1 MNDGKRLWVCVHG
14 HFYQP
19 PRDNPW
25 LDEIEPQP
33 SAAPYRDW
41 NERITA
47 ECYRP
52 NSAARVLDG
61 KGLIS
66 EIIDNYQR
74 MSWNFGP
81 TLLDYLYRHARD
93 VHDAIVAAD
102 RASVARFSGHGS
114 GIAQAHSHL
123 ILPLCSP
130 RDRQTQVRW
139 GAADFEHRFGRKPE
153 GMWLPECA
161 VDVPTLEALADEGI
175 VFTILAPRQAAAFRP
190 PGGGAWQRG
199 AIDTRRGYR
208 CPLPSGRSID
218 LYFYDGALAQAVAFE
233 HLLRDG
239 HELARRL
246 VALPPLQGESPSL
259 SHIATDGES
268 YGHHHRFGD
277 MALAAAL
284 AAIDGDPRFRL
295 TNYAELRALA
305 PPTWEVQIVEPSS
318 WSCAHGVRRW
328 CDDCG
333 CNTGAPNVHQR
344 WRHPLRQALDWLR
357 DHAHA
362 TIDRLGGELFVDP
375 WRARDAY
382 IAVVLHDG
390 SDAAREAFF
399 AAELKGGA
407 AAGTGKSPEAA
418 AARRRALE
426 LMELGRAAMLM
437 YTSCGW
443 FFDDISGIETV
454 QVMRYAARA
463 IEMQE
468 RLTGE
473 NLEPELRERLGKA
486 IGNHREK
493 PELADG
499 GAIWTAQVA
508 SHRLSLARIA
518 RHVAVSAV
526 VSEDA
531 VSSTKDGEA
540 DAIPFGVTVE
550 VLARRELRSEALQL
564 VSGTLRLRSRWL
576 DDGMETSFACLRRG
590 SQVVGRLGTTEALG
604 QLVRELG
611 RWMDRPDAALSMMS
625 AHGGPELD
633 LGCLLPVST
642 RWVNEVFAAPIADI
656 EHAIFEL
663 HERNLSLAHWL
674 ARHDA
679 AAPDVIY
686 GLTRLALRRRLISA
700 MSSDPVDAATAESCI
715 EEAAQLKVSLDT
727 PAIALAAAQGMT
739 RTVENACHRLEH
751 GEGSREEA
759 TASAAAALDRAARIA
774 ETLRQMKSPLD
785 LWRVQNLTFQLGR
798 SAQAEGVGSG
808 FPDDVVVAIERL
820 AAAIGVA
827 VPARKSRRR

>member
-1 MNDGKRLWVCVHG
+1 VNDGKRLWVCVHG

-52 NSAARVLDG
+52 NSAARVLDS

-81 TLLDYLYRHARD
+81 TLLDYLFRHARD

-102 RASVARFSGHGS
+102 RASVQRFSGHGS
-114 GIAQAHSHL
+114 AIAQAHSHL

-130 RDRQTQVRW
+130 RDRKTQVRW

-161 VDVPTLEALADEGI
+161 VDVPSLEALVDEGI
-175 VFTILAPRQAAAFRP
+175 TFTILAPRQAAAFRP
-190 PGGGAWQRG
+190 PGGGAWHKG

-233 HLLRDG
+233 QILRDG
-239 HELARRL
+239 RELARRL
-246 VALPPLQGESPSL
+246 VALPPLEGESPSL

-268 YGHHHRFGD
+268 YGHHHRYGD

-305 PPTWEVQIVEPSS
+305 PPSWEVQVVEPSS

-333 CNTGAPNVHQR
+333 CNTGAPSVHQR
-344 WRHPLRQALDWLR
+344 WRKPLREALDWLR

-362 TIDRLGGELFVDP
+362 TIEQLGAELFTDP
-375 WRARDAY
+375 WRARDSY
-382 IAVVLHDG
+382 IAVILNDG
-390 SDAAREAFF
+390 SDEARQAFF
-399 AAELKGGA
+399 AAELKASGHA
-407 AAGTGKSPEAA
+407 SGTGSGTAA

-463 IEMQE
+463 LEMLEQ
-468 RLTGE
+468 LTGE
-473 NLEPELRERLGKA
+473 NLEPELRQRLGKA

-508 SHRLSLARIA
+508 SNRLTLARIA
-518 RHVAVSAV
+518 RHVAVSTV
-526 VSEDA
+526 VAEESE
-531 VSSTKDGEA
+531 
-540 DAIPFGVTVE
+540 AIPFGVAVE
-550 VLARRELRSEALQL
+550 VMARRELRAEELQL

-611 RWMDRPDAALSMMS
+611 RWMDRPDAALSMMA
-625 AHGGPELD
+625 AHAGPELE
-633 LGCLLPVST
+633 LGCLLPIAT
-642 RWVNEVFAAPIADI
+642 RWVDEVFAAPIADV
-656 EHAIFEL
+656 EQAIFEL
-663 HERNLSLAHWL
+663 YERNLSLAHWL
-674 ARHDA
+674 VRHEA
-679 AAPDVIY
+679 AAPDVIH
-686 GLTRLALRRRLISA
+686 GLTRLALRRRLIGA
-700 MSSDPVDAATAESCI
+700 MSSDPIDAATAETCI
-715 EEAAQLKVSLDT
+715 EQAAQLHVSLDT
-727 PAIALAAAQGMT
+727 PAIALAATQGMT
-739 RTVENACHRLEH
+739 RTVESACRTLERM
-751 GEGSREEA
+751 EGNREEA
-759 TASAAAALDRAARIA
+759 TASAAAALERAARIG
-774 ETLRQMKSPLD
+774 ETLRQLKSPLD

-798 SAQAEGVGSG
+798 SVQAEGATGG
-808 FPDDVVVAIERL
+808 FSDDVVVAMERL

-827 VPARKSRRR
+827 VPARKIRRR

>member
-1 MNDGKRLWVCVHG
+1 MSGQGAGNPGGGKRLWICVHG

-52 NSAARVLDG
+52 NSAARLLDG
-61 KGLIS
+61 KGLIC

-81 TLLDYLYRHARD
+81 TLLDYLYRHARE

-102 RASVARFSGHGS
+102 KGSAQRFSGHGS
-114 GIAQAHSHL
+114 ALAQAHSHL

-130 RDRQTQVRW
+130 RDRATQVRW

-175 VFTILAPRQAAAFRP
+175 AFTILAPRQAAAFRP
-190 PGGGAWQRG
+190 PGGGAWHKG

-218 LYFYDGALAQAVAFE
+218 LFFYDGALSQAVAFE

-239 HELARRL
+239 RELARRL
-246 VALPPLQGESPSL
+246 VALPPLAGEGPSL

-284 AAIDGDPRFRL
+284 SAIDGDSRFRL

-318 WSCAHGVRRW
+318 WSCFHGVRRW

-344 WRHPLRQALDWLR
+344 WRGPLREALDWLR
-357 DHAHA
+357 DRAHA
-362 TIDRLGGELFVDP
+362 VMEQAGAAVFTDV

-382 IAVVLHDG
+382 IAVILNEG
-390 SDAAREAFF
+390 SEAARQAFF
-399 AAELKGGA
+399 SAELVAPGD
-407 AAGTGKSPEAA
+407 A
-418 AARRRALE
+418 AARKQALE
-426 LMELGRAAMLM
+426 LMELGRSAMLM

-463 IEMQE
+463 LELYE

-473 NLEPELRERLGKA
+473 ALEPELRQRLGKA
-486 IGNHREK
+486 VGNHRDK

-499 GAIWTAQVA
+499 GAIWAAQVA
-508 SHRLSLARIA
+508 GQRLSLARIA
-518 RHVAVSAV
+518 RHVAVSTV
-526 VSEDA
+526 VAE
-531 VSSTKDGEA
+531 EA
-540 DAIPFGVTVE
+540 EAIPFGVVVE
-550 VLARRELRSEALQL
+550 VAARRELRAEELQL
-564 VSGTLRLRSRWL
+564 VSGVLRLRSRWL
-576 DDGMETSFACLRRG
+576 DDGMETGFACLRRG
-590 SQVVGRLGTTEALG
+590 SQVVGRLGSAESLA

-611 RWMDRPDAALSMMS
+611 RWMDRPDAALSMMA
-625 AHGGPELD
+625 AHAGQELD
-633 LGCLLPVST
+633 LGCLLPIAT
-642 RWVNEVFAAPIADI
+642 RWVDEVFAAPITDV
-656 EHAIFEL
+656 EQAIFEL
-663 HERNLSLAHWL
+663 HERHLVLSQWL
-674 ARHDA
+674 VRHEA
-679 AAPDVIY
+679 AAPDVIH
-686 GLTRLALRRRLISA
+686 GLTRLALRRKLISA
-700 MSSDPVDAATAESCI
+700 LSANPIDAAMAENCV
-715 EEAAQLKVSLDT
+715 ELAAQLKVSLDT
-727 PAIALAAAQGMT
+727 PAIALAAAQSMT
-739 RTVENACHRLEH
+739 RSVEHACELLGRATD
-751 GEGSREEA
+751 REQAAAE
-759 TASAAAALDRAARIA
+759 AAAALEGAARIG
-774 ETLRQMKSPLD
+774 ETVRQMKTPLD

-798 SAQAEGVGSG
+798 SAQPHGPLGSIS
-808 FPDDVVVAIERL
+808 DDVHRALERL
-820 AAAIGVA
+820 AAAVGVM
-827 VPARKSRRR
+827 VPAREAKRR

>member
-1 MNDGKRLWVCVHG
+1 VNDGKRLWVCVHG

-52 NSAARVLDG
+52 NSAARVLDS

-81 TLLDYLYRHARD
+81 TLLDYLFRHARD

-102 RASVARFSGHGS
+102 RASVQRFSGHGS
-114 GIAQAHSHL
+114 AIAQAHSHL

-130 RDRQTQVRW
+130 RDRKTQVRW

-161 VDVPTLEALADEGI
+161 VDVPSLEALVDEGI
-175 VFTILAPRQAAAFRP
+175 TFTILAPRQAAAFRP
-190 PGGGAWQRG
+190 PGGGAWHKG

-233 HLLRDG
+233 QLLRDG
-239 HELARRL
+239 RELARRL
-246 VALPPLQGESPSL
+246 VALPPLEGESPSL

-268 YGHHHRFGD
+268 YGHHHRYGD

-305 PPTWEVQIVEPSS
+305 PPSWEVQVVEPSS

-333 CNTGAPNVHQR
+333 CNTGAPSVHQR
-344 WRHPLRQALDWLR
+344 WRKPLREALDWLR

-362 TIDRLGGELFVDP
+362 TIEQLGAELFTDP
-375 WRARDAY
+375 WRARDSY
-382 IAVVLHDG
+382 IAVILNDG
-390 SDAAREAFF
+390 SDEARQAFF
-399 AAELKGGA
+399 AAELKASGHA
-407 AAGTGKSPEAA
+407 SGTGSGTAA

-463 IEMQE
+463 LEMLEQ
-468 RLTGE
+468 LTGE
-473 NLEPELRERLGKA
+473 NLEPELRQRLGKA

-508 SHRLSLARIA
+508 SNRLTLARIA
-518 RHVAVSAV
+518 RHVAVSTV
-526 VSEDA
+526 VAEESE
-531 VSSTKDGEA
+531 
-540 DAIPFGVTVE
+540 AIPFGVAVE
-550 VLARRELRSEALQL
+550 VMARRELRAEELQL

-611 RWMDRPDAALSMMS
+611 RWMDRPDAALSMMA
-625 AHGGPELD
+625 AHAGPELE
-633 LGCLLPVST
+633 LGCLLPIAT
-642 RWVNEVFAAPIADI
+642 RWVDEVFAAPIADV
-656 EHAIFEL
+656 EQAIFEL
-663 HERNLSLAHWL
+663 YERNLSLAHWL
-674 ARHDA
+674 VRHEA
-679 AAPDVIY
+679 AAPDVIH
-686 GLTRLALRRRLISA
+686 GLTRLALRRRLIGA
-700 MSSDPVDAATAESCI
+700 MSSDPIDAATAETCI
-715 EEAAQLKVSLDT
+715 EQAAQLHVSLDT
-727 PAIALAAAQGMT
+727 PAIALAATQGMT
-739 RTVENACHRLEH
+739 RTVESACRTLERM
-751 GEGSREEA
+751 EGNREEA
-759 TASAAAALDRAARIA
+759 TASAAAALERAARIG
-774 ETLRQMKSPLD
+774 ETLRQLKSPLD

-798 SAQAEGVGSG
+798 SVQAEGATGG
-808 FPDDVVVAIERL
+808 FSDDVVVAMERL

-827 VPARKSRRR
+827 VPARKIRRR

>member
-1 MNDGKRLWVCVHG
+1 MSGSGGKPRLWVCVHG

-52 NSAARVLDG
+52 NAAARVLDG

-102 RASVARFSGHGS
+102 HASRARFSGHGS
-114 GIAQAHSHL
+114 ALAQAHSHL

-130 RDRQTQVRW
+130 RDRKTQVRW

-161 VDVPTLEALADEGI
+161 VDTATLEALADEGI
-175 VFTILAPRQAAAFRP
+175 GFTVLAPRQAAGFRP

-239 HELARRL
+239 RELARRL
-246 VALPPLQGESPSL
+246 ASLPPLGGDEASL

-284 AAIDGDPRFRL
+284 HAIEGDPRFRL
-295 TNYAELRALA
+295 TNYAEMRALS
-305 PPTWEVQIVEPSS
+305 PPQWEVQIAEPSS

-328 CDDCG
+328 GDDCG
-333 CNTGAPNVHQR
+333 CNTGAQGVHQR
-344 WRHPLRQALDWLR
+344 WRKPLRDALDWLR
-357 DHAHA
+357 DRAHA
-362 TIDRLGGELFVDP
+362 VIEEQARGIFEDP
-375 WRARDAY
+375 WRARDSY
-382 IAVVLHDG
+382 IEVLLHEG
-390 SDAAREAFF
+390 SAEAREAFF
-399 AAELKGGA
+399 AAELVAGARGKGGDKA
-407 AAGTGKSPEAA
+407 EQQEA
-418 AARRRALE
+418 RKKALW
-426 LMELGRAAMLM
+426 LMELGRSAMLM

-463 IEMQE
+463 LEMLE
-468 RLTGE
+468 LLTGE
-473 NLEPELRERLGKA
+473 DLEDEMVQRLGKA
-486 IGNHREK
+486 EGNYRDK
-493 PELADG
+493 PQLANG
-499 GAIWTAQVA
+499 GAIWMAQVA
-508 SHRLSLARIA
+508 TNRLDLARIA
-518 RHVAVSAV
+518 RHVAVGTV
-526 VSEDA
+526 VAE
-531 VSSTKDGEA
+531 EA
-540 DAIPFGVTVE
+540 DAVPFGVAAELV
-550 VLARRELRSEALQL
+550 ARRELRAEELQL
-564 VSGTLRLRSRWL
+564 VSGTIRLRSRWL

-590 SQVVGRLGTTEALG
+590 SQVVGRLGSGETLNG
-604 QLVRELG
+604 LVRELG
-611 RWMDRPDAALSMMS
+611 KWMDRPDAAIAMMTSHAGQELSL
-625 AHGGPELD
+625 A
-633 LGCLLPVST
+633 CLLPIAT
-642 RWVNEVFAAPIADI
+642 RWVEDVFAAPIADL
-656 EHAIFEL
+656 ERTIFEL
-663 HERNLSLAHWL
+663 HDRNLALTQWL
-674 ARHDA
+674 VRHDA
-679 AAPDVIY
+679 PPPDALGAV
-686 GLTRLALRRRLISA
+686 TRLALRRRLIGA
-700 MSSDPVDAATAESCI
+700 IEATPIDAATAEACLDQ
-715 EEAAQLKVSLDT
+715 ARQLGVSLDT
-727 PAIALAAAQGMT
+727 PAISLAATLAMT
-739 RTVENACHRLEH
+739 RTVEGACKIIEGT
-751 GEGSREEA
+751 GERKDGDGQAAEA
-759 TASAAAALDRAARIA
+759 AAAALERAARIG
-774 ETLRQMKSPLD
+774 ETIRPMKSPLD
-785 LWRVQNLTFQLGR
+785 LWRVQNLTVQLGR
-798 SAQAEGVGSG
+798 ALSSGGLPLLGAPQVAE
-808 FPDDVVVAIERL
+808 ALARL
-820 AAAIGVA
+820 AAAVGVA
-827 VPARKSRRR
+827 LPSRNSGKR